1 MRKSKTLYKWRNNS
15 PAKICCLQH
24 YIPSYIAHASHFG
37 FDCIW
42 VDLEHK
48 AFNDREVQSLLYQ
61 SHLHDIDIM
70 IRPSTLEK
78 TKLYRYLEDGAS
90 GLLIPHVSTAK
101 KAEYLVNSI
110 KFPPIGDRGYDGS
123 GLDSYFQIK
132 GGYEYTE
139 YANNETFLVVQIETL
154 EALEEVNEIT
164 KATSGSNLTE
174 DIKALKQLYDEGALT
189 KEEFEKAK
197 KKLLN

>member
-1 MRKSKTLYKWRNNS
+1 MRKSKTLYKWRKNS

-70 IRPSTLEK
+70 NDMKDNVVDLS
-78 TKLYRYLEDGAS
+78 
-90 GLLIPHVSTAK
+90 
-101 KAEYLVNSI
+101 N
-110 KFPPIGDRGYDGS
+110 KFI
-123 GLDSYFQIK
+123 
-132 GGYEYTE
+132 
-139 YANNETFLVVQIETL
+139 
-154 EALEEVNEIT
+154 
-164 KATSGSNLTE
+164 
-174 DIKALKQLYDEGALT
+174 
-189 KEEFEKAK
+189 
-197 KKLLN
+197 